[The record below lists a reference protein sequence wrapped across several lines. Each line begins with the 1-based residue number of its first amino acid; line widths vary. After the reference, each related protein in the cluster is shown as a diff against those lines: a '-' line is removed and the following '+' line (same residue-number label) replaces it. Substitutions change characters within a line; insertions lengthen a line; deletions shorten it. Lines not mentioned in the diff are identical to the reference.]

1 MKNPLLII
9 LILIT
14 CFIALVSC
22 GSEQD
27 SSINSSES
35 SSQSSSQSDSY
46 TESQSESTS
55 EKVSEQTQTE
65 TQTNVNGYR
74 IEHHLTKEVYELTI
88 EEVTAIKSILF
99 SENSVWEDGCCD
111 CASFVTIHWN
121 GRKLEYS
128 QDAINDSGNWI
139 RFLLTEEQ
147 SEQINAISEKYFG
160 KVYRNLTRDH
170 FATAYQSWTGDYYN
184 LEIPEEATRPF
195 YYVKAFFNYDDFA
208 KGVVDSNP
216 TGVTEQTFEDNF
228 VLVISGLSPHIRT
241 EDVYYTDFSKQD
253 GYYTITY
260 NKVSSEYMDFAEAV
274 DPFCDVCII
283 PKELCDTP
291 KANFKVI
298 EKEYIYFSDEN
309 GTLYTGSCKMYQE
322 TFDVIGDYRIENR
335 STKEQVNLISEEI
348 ATINN
353 ILFSENSVWEDGC
366 CDCISPIIIHWN
378 GRKLEVSN
386 HAINDAGNWIR
397 FLLTEEQS
405 EKISKIA
412 EKYFGDYDK

>member
-1 MKNPLLII
+1 MKNPLLIVLT
-9 LILIT
+9 LII

-88 EEVTAIKSILF
+88 EEVTVIKSILF

-128 QDAINDSGNWI
+128 QDGINDSENWI
-139 RFLLTEEQ
+139 RFSLTDEQ

-184 LEIPEEATRPF
+184 LEIPDGATRPF

-208 KGVVDSNP
+208 KGIVDSNP

-228 VLVISGLSPHIRT
+228 VLVISGLSPYIRT

-260 NKVSSEYMDFAEAV
+260 NKVSSEYMDFMEAV

-291 KANFKVI
+291 EANFKII
-298 EKEYIYFSDEN
+298 EKKYIYFSDEN

-322 TFDVIGDYRIENR
+322 TFDVIGDYRIENHL
-335 STKEQVNLISEEI
+335 TNEEYNLTRDEISL
-348 ATINN
+348 INDM
-353 ILFSENSVWEDGC
+353 LFSENSVWEYGC
-366 CDCISPIIIHWN
+366 CDCASFVTIHWKD
-378 GRKLEVSN
+378 RSLDLSYDV
-386 HAINDAGNWIR
+386 INDTKNGERI
-397 FLLTEEQS
+397 LLTEKQAEDLN
-405 EKISKIA
+405 KIVQ
-412 EKYFGDYDK
+412 KYFDYYKQ